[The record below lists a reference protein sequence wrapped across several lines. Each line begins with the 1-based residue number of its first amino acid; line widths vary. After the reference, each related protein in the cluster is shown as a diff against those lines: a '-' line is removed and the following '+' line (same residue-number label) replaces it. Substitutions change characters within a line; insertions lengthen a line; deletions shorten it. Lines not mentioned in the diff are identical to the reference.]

1 MKNNTETKQNKL
13 QEGLFDNVW
22 TIPNLLSFLR
32 ILMIPVF
39 AVLFYKGQH
48 ESKGIYLLWAVVVLA
63 LSGLSD
69 FFDGKIARR
78 FNQISA
84 LGKLLDP
91 IADKL
96 TQATIAVMMFLSFFQ
111 AEENKTLHLFAWVF
125 LLFIVKE
132 LVMLIGGLLMLMFGI
147 RPGAAEIFGKAAT
160 MIFYLVMVAVMA
172 FGPEVGAFSVRE
184 GSIVQLFTLPDA
196 VMIVMVVIALIM
208 TFVAFFS
215 YMPETHRQVKERFSP
230 EGKAR
235 AKAEKE
241 KKAAEK
247 KAAE

>member
-1 MKNNTETKQNKL
+1 MEHTPETTKKQET
-13 QEGLFDNVW
+13 EGLFDNVW
-22 TIPNLLSFLR
+22 TVPNLLSFIR
-32 ILMIPVF
+32 ILLIPVF

-48 ESKGIYLLWAVVVLA
+48 EDKGIYLLWAVVVLA

-78 FNQISA
+78 FNQVSA

-96 TQATIAVMMFLSFFQ
+96 TQATIAVMLFFTFLH
-111 AEENKTLHLFAWVF
+111 AEKNQTLRLFAWVF
-125 LLFIVKE
+125 LLFIIKE
-132 LVMLIGGLLMLMFGI
+132 LVMLIGGLLMLMYDI

-160 MIFYLVMVAVMA
+160 MVFYLVMIAIMA
-172 FGPEVGAFSVRE
+172 FGPEIGAFSVRD
-184 GSIVQLFTLPDA
+184 GAIVQIFTLPNTVMMVLVVVA
-196 VMIVMVVIALIM
+196 VIM
-208 TFVAFFS
+208 TFTAFFS

-235 AKAEKE
+235 AQVKKE
-241 KKAAEK
+241 EKAALK
-247 KAAE
+247 NAGK